1 MPLDYLPILA
11 ERAAPEPPRKLRR
24 SPKIAWQPLARPL
37 NEMRV
42 SLVTSA
48 AIRQANQRPF
58 PTLGDAGHR
67 RITADPDGA
76 EICIDHRSPVGADA
90 RRDAEVVFPRQAL
103 QELARTGV
111 IARVAPGHF
120 SIYGGI
126 TDHRGVT
133 DQLAPTLARKL
144 AAMRVDL
151 AVMAPY

>member
-1 MPLDYLPILA
+1 MALDYLPILA
-11 ERAAPEPPRKLRR
+11 EHAAPAPPRKLRR

-48 AIRQANQRPF
+48 AIRQTNQRPF

-67 RITADPDGA
+67 RIGSDPA
-76 EICIDHRSPVGADA
+76 VELCVDHRSPVGADA
-90 RRDAEVVFPRQAL
+90 RRDPEVVFPRRAL
-103 QELARTGV
+103 LGLAQKGV

-126 TDHRGVT
+126 TDHEGVT
-133 DQLAPTLARKL
+133 QRLAPELARKL
-144 AAMRVDL
+144 TAMRVDL
-151 AVMAPY
+151 AVMVPY

>member
-24 SPKIAWQPLARPL
+24 SPTIAWQPLARPL
-37 NEMRV
+37 DEMRV

-48 AIRQANQRPF
+48 AVRQSNQRAF
-58 PTLGDAGHR
+58 PTSGDAGHR

-76 EICIDHRSPVGADA
+76 ELCIDHRSPVGADA
-90 RRDAEVVFPRQAL
+90 RRDPEVILPRRAL
-103 QELARTGV
+103 TGLARKGV
-111 IARVAPGHF
+111 IAKVAPGHF

-126 TDHRGVT
+126 TDHQGVT
-133 DQLAPTLARKL
+133 DLLAPVLARKL

-151 AVMAPY
+151 AVMVPY